1 MASTTNTTNNSEDA
15 TFPELDLSG
24 KLIIKAQLGDDI
36 RRIPIHNEAI
46 TYDELVLMMQRVF
59 RGKLNSTDDILIK
72 YKDEDGDLITIFDS
86 SDLAFAIQYSR
97 ILKLSIFVNG
107 EMPSAKVQGLP
118 TSQAVLIRKELQ
130 HIRDRVNR
138 ILDTIDPKS
147 DVSSPKTEASV
158 PEQGSIASHTVNS
171 REFDPLQENQGSGN
185 QESKA
190 SPKDESRDGASDVN
204 RTTGTPDSNVNARPT
219 GVPATSSS
227 HVMPNV
233 SQPQG
238 PYPQAPTMQ
247 QAAGGPYQDTRP
259 TMQAPPLPPQ
269 MNPTSQQVYSQQD
282 PSHVPSYPGYQQQYS
297 TMSPSDGNPGQFP
310 GYANYSNMQ
319 QQPGPTQPMAA
330 NQPIPPPPQ
339 QNQQIPQAGPP
350 QGYMPPTSG
359 AEYPSPSSSY
369 RTPTRYPTPGAPPM
383 GGNPYSKSST
393 PMGYGRPAQA
403 YQ

>member
-147 DVSSPKTEASV
+147 DVSSPKTEAS
-158 PEQGSIASHTVNS
+158 
-171 REFDPLQENQGSGN
+171 
-185 QESKA
+185 
-190 SPKDESRDGASDVN
+190 GASDVN

-319 QQPGPTQPMAA
+319 QQPGFPNAQQKVGYHPRPTQPMAA

>member
-15 TFPELDLSG
+15 AFPELDLSG

-107 EMPSAKVQGLP
+107 EMPSTKVQGLP

-158 PEQGSIASHTVNS
+158 PEQGSVASHTVNS

-185 QESKA
+185 QEIKA
-190 SPKDESRDGASDVN
+190 SPKDESRDGATDVN
-204 RTTGTPDSNVNARPT
+204 RTTGTPDSSARPA

-233 SQPQG
+233 SQQQG

-247 QAAGGPYQDTRP
+247 QGAGGPYQDTRP
-259 TMQAPPLPPQ
+259 GMQGPPLPSQ
-269 MNPTSQQVYSQQD
+269 MNPSSQQVYPQQD
-282 PSHVPSYPGYQQQYS
+282 PSHVPSYPGYQQQYP

-310 GYANYSNMQ
+310 GYNYSNMQ
-319 QQPGPTQPMAA
+319 QQPGPTQPMSA

-339 QNQQIPQAGPP
+339 QSQQIPQPGPP

-383 GGNPYSKSST
+383 GANPYSKSST
-393 PMGYGRPAQA
+393 PMGYGRPPTQA

>member
-1 MASTTNTTNNSEDA
+1 MASTTNNSEDA
-15 TFPELDLSG
+15 AFPELDLSG

-107 EMPSAKVQGLP
+107 EIPSAKVQGLP

-138 ILDTIDPKS
+138 ILDTIDPKV
-147 DVSSPKTEASV
+147 DLSSPKGENSV
-158 PEQGSIASHTVNS
+158 PDQGSVASHSVNS
-171 REFDPLQENQGSGN
+171 REFDPLQENQGAGN
-185 QESKA
+185 QESKT
-190 SPKDESRDGASDVN
+190 SPKDEPRDGIVADGTRSTSTPDNAANARPAGV
-204 RTTGTPDSNVNARPT
+204 TGTPT
-219 GVPATSSS
+219 MT
-227 HVMPNV
+227 NV

-238 PYPQAPTMQ
+238 TYPQAPTMQ
-247 QAAGGPYQDTRP
+247 QAGVPYQDRGPSMQPP
-259 TMQAPPLPPQ
+259 TLGPQ
-269 MNPTSQQVYSQQD
+269 MTPSTQQVNPQQD
-282 PSHVPSYPGYQQQYS
+282 PSQVAGFPGYYM
-297 TMSPSDGNPGQFP
+297 MSPPDGSQGQFP
-310 GYANYSNMQ
+310 SYGGYTNMPQ
-319 QQPGPTQPMAA
+319 QTGFTGAHPRPSQPMGG
-330 NQPIPPPPQ
+330 NQPLPPPPPASQ
-339 QNQQIPQAGPP
+339 QMPQQGPP
-350 QGYMPPTSG
+350 QGYLPPTSG
-359 AEYPSPSSSY
+359 AEYQPSPASSY

-383 GGNPYSKSST
+383 GANPYSKSST